1 VTGSLLLLED
11 RPIIF
16 GPIKTTRRH
25 AVDVSNYTSPLSP
38 AALNQWR
45 DVHDIGLVIVQAIN
59 PPPGYPAGQTQQQ
72 IEACAQAGIIT
83 DAYVFLWTHSNVD
96 ADMRAKLATLGGLEL
111 HVRKLWLDVEDTAG
125 AAVEQRLT
133 SIRQALAVCDGWC
146 KTYGKPRTGIYTGRW
161 WWQGYLGNTTEFGDR
176 DLWASQY
183 DGIDDATV
191 FSPFGG
197 WTACRIKQHAGT
209 STLAG
214 VGNVDLN
221 VLSDAEL
228 KTLL

>member
-11 RPIIF
+11 RPTF

-25 AVDVSNYTSPLSP
+25 GVDVSNYTSPLSP
-38 AALNQWR
+38 AALAEWR

-59 PPPGYPAGQTQQQ
+59 PPSNFPTGKTRQQ
-72 IEACAQAGIIT
+72 IEMCAQAGIAT
-83 DAYVFLWTHSNVD
+83 DAYVFLWTAAGP
-96 ADMRAKLATLGGLEL
+96 ADIGAKLATLNGLEH

-125 AAVEQRLT
+125 ASIDQRLT
-133 SIRQALAVCDGWC
+133 SIRQALAVCDEWS
-146 KTYGKPRTGIYTGRW
+146 KTHGKPRPGIYTGRW

-176 DLWASQY
+176 DLWTSQY

-191 FSPFGG
+191 FSPYGG
-197 WTACRIKQHAGT
+197 WKACRIKQHAGT

-221 VLSDAEL
+221 VLSDAEAAQL
-228 KTLL
+228 